1 MGSVEGNEGLLLGS
15 QKSTLQADDDSALG
29 RLSRGNLCCCRLR
42 MAGHEPVPL
51 AKPEVRPEAH
61 HISGRN
67 GVGVLAGEGDPGTEA
82 ARCEGGNPVQN
93 GEALDSATLGW
104 AESSSETPSKRCST
118 RDLRAVAPVK
128 KFKPH
133 PQPQKRCCFAHPIAG
148 DDFVT

>member
-1 MGSVEGNEGLLLGS
+1 LGPE
-15 QKSTLQADDDSALG
+15 KSTLQADDDSALG
-29 RLSRGNLCCCRLR
+29 RLARGNLCCSRMR
-42 MAGHEPVPL
+42 MAGHEPVPF
-51 AKPEVRPEAH
+51 AKLEGPPEAH

-67 GVGVLAGEGDPGTEA
+67 GVVILAGEGDPGAEA

-93 GEALDSATLGW
+93 GEALDSATRGW
-104 AESSSETPSKRCST
+104 AESSSETPSKRRST

-133 PQPQKRCCFAHPIAG
+133 PKPQKRCCAAHRIAG